1 MDYKKYFLE
10 IVEFISPYEDVLLKE
25 PLDNFEQRRI
35 HYPTEFI
42 DQLRLKKDAEHYRF
56 IHFNCTENLDEKFT
70 SFQKALEDLT
80 NRFVFNET
88 KPQELSS
95 WALWKVSQKKKHE
108 IEQLRNFI
116 SENSNAKE
124 IIDIGGGVGHL
135 ARILSHYDGINTISI
150 DLNLEFQELGKK
162 RINKYPLPKNAG
174 NISFLNKSFDREL
187 LNQLDYDLSVGLH
200 TCGELAVEHLKCHD
214 KPLINFGCCYHRL
227 DETTFPL
234 SKFCK
239 DNLAFTFSKEAY
251 TLATR
256 SHYGACEK
264 QFTKTKK
271 VKDYRFA
278 LSYLLKKHYGR
289 EDFFSVGS
297 SVNSTYKS
305 KFSDYAMERLKAIN
319 FDLKLSHDELDSF
332 FLMDETQNFIHEIY
346 LCNVFRWR
354 FGRVLELLIILDRAI
369 WLHEQNKK
377 VDIKAVFDPAISP
390 RNLAIFSI

>member
-10 IVEFISPYEDVLLKE
+10 IVEFISPYEDILLKE
-25 PLDNFEQRRI
+25 PLDNFVQRKN
-35 HYPTEFI
+35 HYPSEFI
-42 DQLRLKKDAEHYRF
+42 DQLRQKKDTEHYRF
-56 IHFNCTENLDEKFT
+56 IHFNCTKSLDEKFT
-70 SFQKALEDLT
+70 HFQKKIEHLT
-80 NRFVFNET
+80 NRFKYVET
-88 KPQELSS
+88 KPKELSS

-116 SENSNAKE
+116 SKNSEAKN

-135 ARILSHYDGINTISI
+135 ARILSHYDGMNATSI
-150 DLNLEFQELGKK
+150 DLNKEFQELGKK
-162 RINKYPLPKNAG
+162 RIKKYPIPEDAG
-174 NISFLNKSFDREL
+174 EISFLNKSFDSKL
-187 LNQLDYDLSVGLH
+187 LKQLHYDLSVGLH

-227 DETTFPL
+227 DESTFPL
-234 SKFCK
+234 SKFCQE
-239 DNLAFTFSKEAY
+239 NLPFTFSNEAY

-278 LSYLLKKHYGR
+278 LSYLLKKYYYR
-289 EDFFSVGS
+289 DDFFSVGS

-305 KFSDYAMERLKAIN
+305 NFSDYAKERLLAIN
-319 FDLKLSHDELDSF
+319 YEIKHTDDELDQFYQKS
-332 FLMDETQNFIHEIY
+332 ETQNFVREIY

-354 FGRVLELLIILDRAI
+354 FGRALELLIILDRAI
-369 WLHEQNKK
+369 WLREQNKN
-377 VDIKAVFDPAISP
+377 VVIKAVFDPAISP
-390 RNLAIFSI
+390 RNLAIFST